1 MYKVLFIDRK
11 TKQIDALRDL
21 LAPEFLLQSSADF
34 DEGLERLKTQG
45 IDCVVVDLD
54 SVDPA
59 WGVRPLARLARL
71 SPASAIIVTQAT
83 LEPRAVLPWL
93 EAGVASFYAQ
103 PYEADRLADA
113 LRYGLAVQLSGGR
126 MRPFPIRSPSPPWA
140 RPANEAGG
148 DELPPMIG
156 LSEPMRKV
164 RVTLACYAAA
174 DECVL
179 IRGETGTGKDLAAY
193 EIHRASSRREGP
205 FRSINCAAIAETLA
219 DSELFGTTK
228 GAFTGAVDKPGLF
241 EAARGGT
248 LFLDEVGEL
257 SLPIQAKLLRAIEN
271 KEGVRVGSMKTIR
284 YDVRLICATNA
295 PLTPPGFR
303 QDLFHR
309 ISVLPI
315 AMPPLRAR
323 DGDVELLA
331 REFLRQE
338 APGARL
344 SAEAVEE
351 LKARPWF
358 GNVRELKNCIK
369 RAAILSFGATAIG
382 RDELRDC
389 MDAAD
394 GVGQKYL
401 G

>member
-21 LAPEFLLQSSADF
+21 LAPEFQLLSSADF
-34 DEGLERLKTQG
+34 DEGLERLKARG

-54 SVDPA
+54 SIDPA
-59 WGVRPLARLARL
+59 WGVRPLARLGRL
-71 SPASAIIVTQAT
+71 SPASAVIVTQAK

-113 LRYGLAVQLSGGR
+113 LRYGLAVHLSGGR

-140 RPANEAGG
+140 RPGNEAGG

-193 EIHRASSRREGP
+193 EIHRASNRREGP

-351 LKARPWF
+351 LKAHAWY

-389 MDAAD
+389 LDAAD
-394 GVGQKYL
+394 GAGQKYL